1 MNIFKE
7 LVLSVYSYGSYKEF
21 LKNRRSKVFGFGL
34 MLVLL
39 YFIITIGIP
48 YLMFHLETGG
58 YGAMIEEYVPDF
70 ELEDGYLQ
78 IDEVFEYDHNG
89 TYFYVDT
96 DQDLDFGS
104 AEELKEF
111 LDDYSQVILVG
122 REKYIAKD
130 GKDIVE
136 IFYEDLRIEYC
147 KDDLQEFVP
156 FAYVAT
162 VLIMICIYIW
172 DVLLFFLGVVIVALV
187 AMISASCMK
196 VDLTFGQLYMM
207 GVYSR
212 TLPLLIKALVS
223 FLPITIPGFFIINFA
238 ISVMILIYAMQ
249 KMKEAQLQKPLE
261 FHSDDDFSW
270 RK

>member
-89 TYFYVDT
+89 TYFYIDT

-104 AEELKEF
+104 AE
-111 LDDYSQVILVG
+111 D
-122 REKYIAKD
+122 
-130 GKDIVE
+130 
-136 IFYEDLRIEYC
+136 
-147 KDDLQEFVP
+147 DDLTDE
-156 FAYVAT
+156 
-162 VLIMICIYIW
+162 
-172 DVLLFFLGVVIVALV
+172 D
-187 AMISASCMK
+187 
-196 VDLTFGQLYMM
+196 
-207 GVYSR
+207 
-212 TLPLLIKALVS
+212 
-223 FLPITIPGFFIINFA
+223 
-238 ISVMILIYAMQ
+238 
-249 KMKEAQLQKPLE
+249 
-261 FHSDDDFSW
+261 
-270 RK
+270 